1 MVTVH
6 YAFGFRF
13 VMFVND
19 HDPPHVH
26 VFGQGREAKIDPL
39 ANGAAV
45 LAWARGMSRADQRR
59 VLAETS
65 SCHAVLLNQ
74 WRTIH
79 GG

>member
-6 YAFGFRF
+6 HAFGFRF
-13 VMFVND
+13 VIFVND

-26 VFGQGREAKIDPL
+26 VFGHGGEAKIDLL
-39 ANGAAV
+39 ASGAAV
-45 LAWARGMSRADQRR
+45 LAWVRGMSRADQRR
-59 VLAETS
+59 LVAEARLR
-65 SCHAVLLNQ
+65 HAILLSE

>member
-6 YAFGFRF
+6 HAFGFRF

-26 VFGQGREAKIDPL
+26 VFGHGAEAKIDLL

-45 LAWARGMSRADQRR
+45 LTWVRGMSRADQRR
-59 VLAETS
+59 SLAEARS
-65 SCHAVLLNQ
+65 RHAILLNA
-74 WRTIH
+74 
-79 GG
+79 